1 MWLLVFREFAEIT
14 SDRSLYTQLII
25 FCVCCDRGSTEL
37 NQILLLPALLLVL
50 ASLLSP
56 CIKHFHYLGKV
67 LVTNAGRRADVAS
80 ESVSAAG
87 CFLPAR
93 KWSAA
98 ILSVC
103 STYRISC
110 VLYLWFGT
118 FKALLQNPAEQAV
131 VSGPPLAPA
140 NLRRKSTFVESTF
153 FLTCMIT

>member
-1 MWLLVFREFAEIT
+1 MLLLVFREFAEIT
-14 SDRSLYTQLII
+14 SDRRLYTQLII

-37 NQILLLPALLLVL
+37 NQTLFLPALLLLL

-56 CIKHFHYLGKV
+56 CIKHFHYLGNV

-80 ESVSAAG
+80 VSSAR

-110 VLYLWFGT
+110 VLYLLWLGT
-118 FKALLQNPAEQAV
+118 FKALLQNPASRTSCRV
-131 VSGPPLAPA
+131 RTSVS
-140 NLRRKSTFVESTF
+140 
-153 FLTCMIT
+153 TC